1 MVFKQLGKYPND
13 LLDEMILN
21 CNNELTNSFKAK
33 HRRIYMEVGNC
44 QDSFELCNFQ
54 RHKGAEVC
62 KFKVE

>member
-44 QDSFELCNFQ
+44 QDSF
-54 RHKGAEVC
+54 
-62 KFKVE
+62 